1 MATRTLKC
9 VYVKKEEEEKRLFL
23 KLLVQLEEANL
34 VFLGSCSNFNLQIGF
49 LNGFLKEHQAE
60 EGEHRR
66 KFMFSTF
73 VLFWFIKHENK

>member
-1 MATRTLKC
+1 M
-9 VYVKKEEEEKRLFL
+9 YVKKEEEEKRPFL
-23 KLLVQLEEANL
+23 KLLVKFEEASL

-60 EGEHRR
+60 EEEHGR

-73 VLFWFIKHENK
+73 VLFWFVKHENK